1 MVVNARRFHRPGH
14 KMKCLVQE
22 GGSTHGGIV
31 GLYGWMLGDD
41 VVFCGANHTQRRYVG
56 IVRVDALAL

>member
-1 MVVNARRFHRPGH
+1 
-14 KMKCLVQE
+14 MKCLVQE

-41 VVFCGANHTQRRYVG
+41 VVFRGANHTQRRYVG

>member
-41 VVFCGANHTQRRYVG
+41 VVFRGANHTQRRYVG